1 MRAIIYRG
9 PGAVRLEERP
19 RPQVQ
24 AATDAVVRV
33 TTTAVCGS
41 DLHIFHGRIPNLPP
55 GGVMGHEFVGV
66 VEDLGDQVPGLA
78 VGQRVVGAFSTSC
91 GVCWYCRRALPTQC
105 VQGQLFGFGE
115 LDGTQ
120 AEYVRVPLA
129 ATTLQPI
136 PEGLRDEEAMFV
148 GDIFATG
155 FYCVEQGGVRPGDTV
170 AVLGCGPVGL
180 FTQMSARLFGAA
192 QVVAIDMV
200 ESRLALAQK
209 LGAVAVHAGQEDAVA
224 RVRALTEGRGADVVC
239 EAVGHE
245 SALRTAF
252 RLVRPGGT
260 ISVVGVYVEQ
270 DVPFPLGR
278 MFMRDITFRI
288 GICPVRNYMERL
300 IPLILSKRVDLAQI
314 VTHSMPL
321 DAGVE
326 AYALFDAKRD
336 NAVKILLRP

>member
-1 MRAIIYRG
+1 VRALVYGG
-9 PGAVRLEERP
+9 PGDIRLEERP
-19 RPQVQ
+19 RPQLQ
-24 AATDAVVRV
+24 APTDAIVRV

-41 DLHIFHGRIPNLPP
+41 DLHIYHGRVPTIAP
-55 GGVMGHEFVGV
+55 GGILGHEFIGV
-66 VEDLGDQVPGLA
+66 IEDLGERVEGLS

-91 GVCWYCRRALPTQC
+91 GTCWYCRRALPSQC
-105 VQGQLFGFGE
+105 VRGQLFGFGE

-129 ATTLQPI
+129 THTLVPV
-136 PEGLRDEEAMFV
+136 PDAMPDEQAMFV
-148 GDIFATG
+148 GDIFGTG
-155 FYCVEQGGVRPGDTV
+155 FYCVEQGGVRPGDVV

-180 FTQMSARLFGAA
+180 FTQMCARLFGAA
-192 QVVAIDMV
+192 QVFAIDLI
-200 ESRLALAQK
+200 EPRLALAAK
-209 LGAVAVHAGQEDAVA
+209 LGALAIHAGQEDPVA

-278 MFMRDITFRI
+278 MFMRDITFKI

-300 IPLILSKRVDLAQI
+300 IPLIVERRVDLAQI
-314 VTHSMPL
+314 ITHSMPL
-321 DAGVE
+321 DRGPE
-326 AYALFDAKRD
+326 AYAIFDAKRD
-336 NAVKILLRP
+336 NAVKIMLQP